1 MADEADRTDPPMDE
15 SVDDGSCSANDALV
29 ADDATTEDTVLE
41 DEAPHRAKEPPA
53 VVKFAYSEHA
63 DTAARTAE
71 EIEEILGKLK
81 LEGSDVP
88 RPVLKLEETGLPDE
102 LVSKLK
108 DIFGSQLG
116 PFASSGLPSLLS
128 GRDLVSLGDA
138 SMSERVLSFLPH
150 VVAHCQRNMAGDAK
164 GPIAMVVASSC
175 RQVRDIY
182 KYFRDAGRPFNLE
195 CLEISEETSN
205 DRDDF
210 QSEFHVAI
218 GTLTV
223 LQKVHASNYF
233 PFSSISCVVLYGVD
247 DLLDLG
253 YEVPLGQIV
262 RDTHPERQLVAL
274 SRTWLPD
281 ASRLVSSLA
290 TNPIMARLGEVDT
303 AALPTGVTINVHVVP
318 DESNKKAE
326 LQTLLEETFRKDTN
340 SKTLVLVK
348 TKRKVRNTQKWVD
361 HKDYPA
367 GGLIAG
373 RGKSKTSERDSV
385 MKDFRSGKLK
395 LLVATAATLKDV
407 GREEVKYLVVYDF
420 PAAPGDFARL
430 LRQHA
435 SQLRVKEVH
444 ALFSHFQGNHAQEL
458 IDLLRSSQLE
468 PGEKLLS
475 LAQWAKAAA
484 EGSGP
489 PLPTN
494 KLGGPKGDGANPDDE
509 AMADDEDAE
518 DSDSTEEEED
528 RHHHHHSSSGGG
540 GGHRDRERRRSYS
553 RSRSRSRS
561 SDEDY
566 GRSSKRSRRSGG
578 GSGG

>member
-1 MADEADRTDPPMDE
+1 
-15 SVDDGSCSANDALV
+15 
-29 ADDATTEDTVLE
+29 
-41 DEAPHRAKEPPA
+41 
-53 VVKFAYSEHA
+53 
-63 DTAARTAE
+63 
-71 EIEEILGKLK
+71 
-81 LEGSDVP
+81 
-88 RPVLKLEETGLPDE
+88 
-102 LVSKLK
+102 
-108 DIFGSQLG
+108 
-116 PFASSGLPSLLS
+116 
-128 GRDLVSLGDA
+128 
-138 SMSERVLSFLPH
+138 FLPH
-150 VVAHCQRNMAGDAK
+150 VVAHCQRNMKGDCK

-182 KYFRDAGRPFNLE
+182 KYFRDAGRPFDLE

-233 PFSSISCVVLYGVD
+233 PFSTISCVVLYGVD

-253 YEVPLGQIV
+253 FEAPLEQIV

-281 ASRLVSSLA
+281 ASRLVASLA
-290 TNPIMARLGEVDT
+290 SNPIMARLGEVDT
-303 AALPTGVTINVHVVP
+303 AALPSGVSVNVHVVS

-326 LQTLLEETFRKDTN
+326 LQTLLEETFRKDAN

-367 GGLIAG
+367 GALIAG
-373 RGKSKTSERDSV
+373 RGKAKTSERDSV

-435 SQLRVKEVH
+435 SQLKVKEVH
-444 ALFSHFQGNHAQEL
+444 ALFTNFLGHHAQEV

-468 PGEKLLS
+468 PSDKLVS

-484 EGSGP
+484 EGTGP

-494 KLGGPKGDGANPDDE
+494 KLGGPKGEGAGPDDE
-509 AMADDEDAE
+509 GADDDAE
-518 DSDSTEEEED
+518 DSESSEEEED
-528 RHHHHHSSSGGG
+528 RHHHHHSSGS
-540 GGHRDRERRRSYS
+540 HRDRDRDRERRRSYS

-578 GSGG
+578 SGGGGGGGGSSRWGPPVDDDRDRDRGHRRERGGGGYGGRGGGGGFRGGRGGYRDGGRDGGRDDDGGGYRGRSFGDRGGRDFGRGGRGFGDRGGRGGFG